1 MQSSSLQIVSSAEER
16 DDPDAREAEPCR
28 ADLRRPV
35 VESEEMILVP
45 ETLPLIEQPSQ
56 TCCRVSS
63 NLGFGEAAPHTL
75 APQSPIVGSKEGGD
89 SLGPGKSSPNSAA
102 ICIPMTPGSNP
113 VIKDLL
119 RDTPEP
125 CTPNPEIPLTPRAS
139 RITVEAANE
148 PAVNV
153 EDVVERLLPS

>member
-1 MQSSSLQIVSSAEER
+1 
-16 DDPDAREAEPCR
+16 
-28 ADLRRPV
+28 
-35 VESEEMILVP
+35 MILD
-45 ETLPLIEQPSQ
+45 
-56 TCCRVSS
+56 
-63 NLGFGEAAPHTL
+63 
-75 APQSPIVGSKEGGD
+75 IVGSKEGGD

-153 EDVVERLLPS
+153 EDVIERLLPS